1 MEFFTD
7 LFKDGSWLSN
17 AFSGENFGKSLT
29 GIGGIAGTVSNF
41 NAANAQ
47 KDYNNKLFGLQ
58 QDQYNNLIEDQEE
71 EKKRRDKVDDSLASV
86 WG

>member
-1 MEFFTD
+1 MEFFTN

-29 GIGGIAGTVSNF
+29 GLAGIGGAISNF

-58 QDQYNNLIEDQEE
+58 QDQYNNLLKDQEE

>member
-7 LFKDGSWLSN
+7 LFKDGSWLSK

-29 GIGGIAGTVSNF
+29 GIGEIAGSVSNF

-58 QDQYNNLIEDQEE
+58 QDQYNNLLEDQEE